1 MPNDAIHR
9 DTLWLMIFHHHIK
22 PSQNH
27 QSRHKTTSPVTKP
40 PDSQRSNAPLLRK
53 DMRFES
59 VGVRLTLSQEKSSLR
74 KKTGEARVIRSLRYG
89 LNQLSDLDQ

>member
-27 QSRHKTTSPVTKP
+27 QTANEVKP
-40 PDSQRSNAPLLRK
+40 HFLGK
-53 DMRFES
+53 
-59 VGVRLTLSQEKSSLR
+59 
-74 KKTGEARVIRSLRYG
+74 IC
-89 LNQLSDLDQ
+89 DLKVLEFD